1 MPVPESGSLDLPVI
15 FFIALGLAMDAFAV
29 SVASG
34 FAMTKLRIRHA
45 IRIALL
51 FGMFQALMPLVAWL
65 LGLGFRESIEAF
77 DHWLAFGLLGGIG
90 IKMLYESFKL
100 GETEDPRDPM
110 SISILLVLLV
120 ATSIDALAVGLTLSI
135 IKVPVITPTLVIGA
149 VTFALSY
156 AGMYIGDRFGHFFE
170 IKRPRPLVA

>member
-51 FGMFQALMPLVAWL
+51 FGMFQALMPLVGWL

-90 IKMLYESFKL
+90 IKML
-100 GETEDPRDPM
+100 
-110 SISILLVLLV
+110 
-120 ATSIDALAVGLTLSI
+120 
-135 IKVPVITPTLVIGA
+135 
-149 VTFALSY
+149 
-156 AGMYIGDRFGHFFE
+156 
-170 IKRPRPLVA
+170 